1 MKTDILGVAFDALTL
16 DEAEERADALLRS
29 GAGGYI
35 VTANPEIVLHCR
47 EDAAYAAAVNGAA
60 LVLADGV
67 GDLCAA
73 RILGTPLPERV
84 TGADLVPRLL
94 SRLAQ
99 RSGSVFLYGARP
111 GVAERAG
118 EKLKSAYPGLRIAGA
133 ENGYI
138 SDETAL
144 FAALEQKKP
153 DLLLL
158 GLGAP
163 RQELWMARNWQKINA
178 VMIGVGGLLDVFAGD
193 IPRAPES
200 WQRLGLEWLYRLLRE
215 PKRLKRMIRL
225 PKILLLAAREPS
237 NTPARSHAVL
247 FCHISPIMYA
257 SGFVSRIRFLKCS
270 RKRKLTSS
278 GTSSRQASTPY
289 FRVHSAAVPMR

>member
-1 MKTDILGVAFDALTL
+1 MKINILGVAFDALTL
-16 DEAEERADALLRS
+16 GEAEERADALLCS

-35 VTANPEIVLHCR
+35 VTANPEIVLRCR

-73 RILGTPLPERV
+73 RILGTPLPGRV
-84 TGADLVPRLL
+84 AGADLVPRLL
-94 SRLAQ
+94 ARLAE
-99 RSGSVFLYGARP
+99 RGGSVFLYGARP

-118 EKLKSAYPGLRIAGA
+118 ESLQSACPGLRIAGT

-144 FAALEQKKP
+144 LEALEREKP

-163 RQELWMARNWQKINA
+163 RQELWMAENRQRTPA

-193 IPRAPES
+193 IPRAPKA

-215 PKRLKRMIRL
+215 PRRFKRVIRL
-225 PKILLLAAREPS
+225 PKILLLALRE
-237 NTPARSHAVL
+237 R
-247 FCHISPIMYA
+247 
-257 SGFVSRIRFLKCS
+257 R
-270 RKRKLTSS
+270 
-278 GTSSRQASTPY
+278 
-289 FRVHSAAVPMR
+289 

>member
-1 MKTDILGVAFDALTL
+1 MKINILGVAFDALTL
-16 DEAEERADALLRS
+16 GEAEERADALLCS

-35 VTANPEIVLHCR
+35 VTANPEIVLRCR
-47 EDAAYAAAVNGAA
+47 EDAAYAAAVNGAK

-73 RILGTPLPERV
+73 RILGTPLPGRV

-94 SRLAQ
+94 ARLAE
-99 RSGSVFLYGARP
+99 RGGSVFLYGARP

-118 EKLKSAYPGLRIAGA
+118 ESLQSACPGLRIAGT

-144 FAALEQKKP
+144 LEALEREKP

-163 RQELWMARNWQKINA
+163 RQELWMAENRQRTPA

-193 IPRAPES
+193 IPRAPEA

-215 PKRLKRMIRL
+215 PRRFKRVIRL
-225 PKILLLAAREPS
+225 PKILLLALRE
-237 NTPARSHAVL
+237 R
-247 FCHISPIMYA
+247 
-257 SGFVSRIRFLKCS
+257 R
-270 RKRKLTSS
+270 
-278 GTSSRQASTPY
+278 
-289 FRVHSAAVPMR
+289 

>member
-1 MKTDILGVAFDALTL
+1 MKINILGVAFDALTL
-16 DEAEERADALLRS
+16 GEAEERADALLSS

-35 VTANPEIVLHCR
+35 VTANPEIVLRCR
-47 EDAAYAAAVNGAA
+47 EDAAYAAAVNGAK

-73 RILGTPLPERV
+73 RILGTPLPGRV
-84 TGADLVPRLL
+84 AGADLVPRLL
-94 SRLAQ
+94 ARLAE
-99 RSGSVFLYGARP
+99 RGGSVFLYGARP

-118 EKLKSAYPGLRIAGA
+118 ESLQSACPGLRIAGT

-144 FAALEQKKP
+144 LEALEREKP

-163 RQELWMARNWQKINA
+163 RQELWMAENRQRTPA

-193 IPRAPES
+193 IPRAPEA

-215 PKRLKRMIRL
+215 PRRFKRVIRL
-225 PKILLLAAREPS
+225 PKILLLALRE
-237 NTPARSHAVL
+237 R
-247 FCHISPIMYA
+247 
-257 SGFVSRIRFLKCS
+257 R
-270 RKRKLTSS
+270 
-278 GTSSRQASTPY
+278 
-289 FRVHSAAVPMR
+289 

>member
-1 MKTDILGVAFDALTL
+1 MKINILGVAFDALTL
-16 DEAEERADALLRS
+16 GEAEERADALLCS

-35 VTANPEIVLHCR
+35 VTANPEIVLRCR
-47 EDAAYAAAVNGAA
+47 EDAAYAAAVNGAK

-73 RILGTPLPERV
+73 RILGTPLPGRV
-84 TGADLVPRLL
+84 AGSDLVPRLL
-94 SRLAQ
+94 ARLAE
-99 RSGSVFLYGARP
+99 RGGSVFLYGARP

-118 EKLKSAYPGLRIAGA
+118 ESLQSACPGLRIAGT

-144 FAALEQKKP
+144 LEALEREKP

-163 RQELWMARNWQKINA
+163 RQELWMAKNRQRTPA

-193 IPRAPES
+193 IPRAPET

-215 PKRLKRMIRL
+215 PRRFKRVIRL
-225 PKILLLAAREPS
+225 PKILFLALRE
-237 NTPARSHAVL
+237 R
-247 FCHISPIMYA
+247 
-257 SGFVSRIRFLKCS
+257 R
-270 RKRKLTSS
+270 
-278 GTSSRQASTPY
+278 
-289 FRVHSAAVPMR
+289 

>member
-1 MKTDILGVAFDALTL
+1 MKINILGVAFDALTL
-16 DEAEERADALLRS
+16 GEAEERADALLRS

-35 VTANPEIVLHCR
+35 VTANPEIVLRCR
-47 EDAAYAAAVNGAA
+47 EDAAYAAAVNGAK

-73 RILGTPLPERV
+73 RILGTPLPGRV
-84 TGADLVPRLL
+84 AGADLVPRLL
-94 SRLAQ
+94 ARLAE
-99 RSGSVFLYGARP
+99 RGGSVFLYGARP

-118 EKLKSAYPGLRIAGA
+118 ESLQSAYPGLRIAGT

-144 FAALEQKKP
+144 LEALEREKP

-163 RQELWMARNWQKINA
+163 RQELWMAENRQRTPA

-193 IPRAPES
+193 IPRAPKA

-215 PKRLKRMIRL
+215 PRRFKRVIRL
-225 PKILLLAAREPS
+225 PKILLLALRE
-237 NTPARSHAVL
+237 R
-247 FCHISPIMYA
+247 
-257 SGFVSRIRFLKCS
+257 R
-270 RKRKLTSS
+270 
-278 GTSSRQASTPY
+278 
-289 FRVHSAAVPMR
+289 

>member
-1 MKTDILGVAFDALTL
+1 MKINILGVAFDALTL
-16 DEAEERADALLRS
+16 GEAEERADALLCS

-35 VTANPEIVLHCR
+35 VTANPEIVLRCR
-47 EDAAYAAAVNGAA
+47 EDAAYAAAVNGAK

-73 RILGTPLPERV
+73 RILGTPLPGRV
-84 TGADLVPRLL
+84 AGADLVPRLL
-94 SRLAQ
+94 SRLAE
-99 RSGSVFLYGARP
+99 RGGSVFLYGARP

-118 EKLKSAYPGLRIAGA
+118 ESLQSACPGLRIAGT

-144 FAALEQKKP
+144 LEALEREKP

-163 RQELWMARNWQKINA
+163 RQELWMAENRQRTPA

-193 IPRAPES
+193 IPRAPEA

-215 PKRLKRMIRL
+215 PRRFKRVIRL
-225 PKILLLAAREPS
+225 PKILLLALRE
-237 NTPARSHAVL
+237 R
-247 FCHISPIMYA
+247 
-257 SGFVSRIRFLKCS
+257 R
-270 RKRKLTSS
+270 
-278 GTSSRQASTPY
+278 
-289 FRVHSAAVPMR
+289 

>member
-1 MKTDILGVAFDALTL
+1 MKINILGVAFDALTL
-16 DEAEERADALLRS
+16 GEAEERADALLCS

-35 VTANPEIVLHCR
+35 VTANPEIVLRCR
-47 EDAAYAAAVNGAA
+47 EDAAYAAAVNGAK

-73 RILGTPLPERV
+73 RILGTPLPGRV
-84 TGADLVPRLL
+84 AGADLVPRLL
-94 SRLAQ
+94 ARLAE
-99 RSGSVFLYGARP
+99 RGGSVFRYGARP
-111 GVAERAG
+111 GAAERAG
-118 EKLKSAYPGLRIAGA
+118 ESLQSACPGLRIAGT

-144 FAALEQKKP
+144 LEALEREKP

-163 RQELWMARNWQKINA
+163 RQELWMARNRQKINA

-193 IPRAPES
+193 IPRAPEA

-215 PKRLKRMIRL
+215 PRRFKRVIRL
-225 PKILLLAAREPS
+225 PKILLLALRE
-237 NTPARSHAVL
+237 R
-247 FCHISPIMYA
+247 
-257 SGFVSRIRFLKCS
+257 R
-270 RKRKLTSS
+270 
-278 GTSSRQASTPY
+278 
-289 FRVHSAAVPMR
+289 

>member
-1 MKTDILGVAFDALTL
+1 MKINILGVAFDALTL
-16 DEAEERADALLRS
+16 GEAEERADALLRS

-35 VTANPEIVLHCR
+35 VTANPEIVLRCR
-47 EDAAYAAAVNGAA
+47 EDAAYAAAVNGAE

-73 RILGTPLPERV
+73 RILGTPLPGRV
-84 TGADLVPRLL
+84 AGSDLVPRLL
-94 SRLAQ
+94 ARLAE
-99 RSGSVFLYGARP
+99 RGGSVFLYGARP

-118 EKLKSAYPGLRIAGA
+118 ESLQSACPGLRIAGT

-144 FAALEQKKP
+144 LEALEREKP

-163 RQELWMARNWQKINA
+163 RQELWMAENRQRTPA

-193 IPRAPES
+193 IPRAPEA

-215 PKRLKRMIRL
+215 PRRFKRVIRL
-225 PKILLLAAREPS
+225 PKILLLALRE
-237 NTPARSHAVL
+237 R
-247 FCHISPIMYA
+247 
-257 SGFVSRIRFLKCS
+257 R
-270 RKRKLTSS
+270 
-278 GTSSRQASTPY
+278 
-289 FRVHSAAVPMR
+289 

>member
-1 MKTDILGVAFDALTL
+1 MKINILGVAFDALTL
-16 DEAEERADALLRS
+16 GEAEERADALLCS
-29 GAGGYI
+29 GAGGYN
-35 VTANPEIVLHCR
+35 VTANPEIVLRCR
-47 EDAAYAAAVNGAA
+47 EDAAYAAAVNGAK

-73 RILGTPLPERV
+73 RILGTPLPGRV
-84 TGADLVPRLL
+84 AGADLVPRLL
-94 SRLAQ
+94 ARLAE
-99 RSGSVFLYGARP
+99 RGGSVFLYGARP

-118 EKLKSAYPGLRIAGA
+118 ESLQSACPGLRIAGT

-144 FAALEQKKP
+144 LEALEREKP

-163 RQELWMARNWQKINA
+163 RQELWMARNRQKINA

-215 PKRLKRMIRL
+215 PRRFKRVIRL
-225 PKILLLAAREPS
+225 PKILLLALRE
-237 NTPARSHAVL
+237 R
-247 FCHISPIMYA
+247 
-257 SGFVSRIRFLKCS
+257 R
-270 RKRKLTSS
+270 
-278 GTSSRQASTPY
+278 
-289 FRVHSAAVPMR
+289 

>member
-1 MKTDILGVAFDALTL
+1 MKINILGVAFDALTL
-16 DEAEERADALLRS
+16 GEAEERADALLCS

-35 VTANPEIVLHCR
+35 VTANPEIVLRCR
-47 EDAAYAAAVNGAA
+47 EDAAYAAAVNGAK

-73 RILGTPLPERV
+73 RILGTPLPGRV
-84 TGADLVPRLL
+84 AGADLVPRLL
-94 SRLAQ
+94 ARLAE
-99 RSGSVFLYGARP
+99 RGGSVFLYGARP

-118 EKLKSAYPGLRIAGA
+118 ESLQSACPGLRIAGT

-144 FAALEQKKP
+144 LEALEREKP

-163 RQELWMARNWQKINA
+163 RQELWMARNRQKINA

-200 WQRLGLEWLYRLLRE
+200 WQRLGLEWLYRLLCE
-215 PKRLKRMIRL
+215 PRRFKRVIRL
-225 PKILLLAAREPS
+225 PKILLLALRE
-237 NTPARSHAVL
+237 R
-247 FCHISPIMYA
+247 
-257 SGFVSRIRFLKCS
+257 R
-270 RKRKLTSS
+270 
-278 GTSSRQASTPY
+278 
-289 FRVHSAAVPMR
+289 

>member
-1 MKTDILGVAFDALTL
+1 MKINILGVAFDALTL
-16 DEAEERADALLRS
+16 GEAEERADALLCS

-35 VTANPEIVLHCR
+35 VTANPEIVLRCR
-47 EDAAYAAAVNGAA
+47 EDAAYAAAVNGAK

-73 RILGTPLPERV
+73 RILGTPLPGRV
-84 TGADLVPRLL
+84 AGADLVPRLL
-94 SRLAQ
+94 ARLAE
-99 RSGSVFLYGARP
+99 RGGSVFLYGARP

-118 EKLKSAYPGLRIAGA
+118 ESLQSACPGLRIAGT

-144 FAALEQKKP
+144 LEALEREKP

-163 RQELWMARNWQKINA
+163 RQELWMAENRQRTPA

-193 IPRAPES
+193 IPRAPET

-215 PKRLKRMIRL
+215 PRRFKRVIRL
-225 PKILLLAAREPS
+225 PKILLLALRE
-237 NTPARSHAVL
+237 R
-247 FCHISPIMYA
+247 
-257 SGFVSRIRFLKCS
+257 R
-270 RKRKLTSS
+270 
-278 GTSSRQASTPY
+278 
-289 FRVHSAAVPMR
+289 

>member
-1 MKTDILGVAFDALTL
+1 MKINILGVAFDALTL
-16 DEAEERADALLRS
+16 GEAEERADALLCS

-35 VTANPEIVLHCR
+35 VTANPEIVLRCR
-47 EDAAYAAAVNGAA
+47 EDAAYAAAVNGAK

-73 RILGTPLPERV
+73 RILGTPLPGRV
-84 TGADLVPRLL
+84 AGADLVPRLL
-94 SRLAQ
+94 ARLAE
-99 RSGSVFLYGARP
+99 RGGSVFLYGARP

-118 EKLKSAYPGLRIAGA
+118 ESLQSACPGLRIAGT

-144 FAALEQKKP
+144 LEALEREKP

-163 RQELWMARNWQKINA
+163 RQELWMAENRQRTPA

-193 IPRAPES
+193 IPRAPEA
-200 WQRLGLEWLYRLLRE
+200 WQRLGLEWLYRLLRA
-215 PKRLKRMIRL
+215 PRRFKRVIRL
-225 PKILLLAAREPS
+225 PKILLLALRE
-237 NTPARSHAVL
+237 R
-247 FCHISPIMYA
+247 
-257 SGFVSRIRFLKCS
+257 R
-270 RKRKLTSS
+270 
-278 GTSSRQASTPY
+278 
-289 FRVHSAAVPMR
+289 

>member
-1 MKTDILGVAFDALTL
+1 MKINILGVAFDALTL
-16 DEAEERADALLRS
+16 GEAEERADALLCS

-35 VTANPEIVLHCR
+35 VTANPEIVLRCR
-47 EDAAYAAAVNGAA
+47 EDAAYAAAVNGAE

-73 RILGTPLPERV
+73 RILGTPLPGRV
-84 TGADLVPRLL
+84 AGSDLVPRLL
-94 SRLAQ
+94 TRLAE
-99 RSGSVFLYGARP
+99 RGGSVFLYGARP

-118 EKLKSAYPGLRIAGA
+118 ESLQSACPGLRIAGT

-144 FAALEQKKP
+144 LEALEREKP

-163 RQELWMARNWQKINA
+163 RQELWMAKNRQRTPA

-193 IPRAPES
+193 IPRAPET

-215 PKRLKRMIRL
+215 PRRFKRVIRL
-225 PKILLLAAREPS
+225 PKILFLALRE
-237 NTPARSHAVL
+237 
-247 FCHISPIMYA
+247 
-257 SGFVSRIRFLKCS
+257 
-270 RKRKLTSS
+270 RK
-278 GTSSRQASTPY
+278 
-289 FRVHSAAVPMR
+289 

>member
-1 MKTDILGVAFDALTL
+1 MKINILGVAFDALTL
-16 DEAEERADALLRS
+16 GEAEERADALLCS

-35 VTANPEIVLHCR
+35 VTANPEIVLRCR

-73 RILGTPLPERV
+73 RILGTPLPGRV
-84 TGADLVPRLL
+84 AGADLVPRLL
-94 SRLAQ
+94 ARLAE
-99 RSGSVFLYGARP
+99 RGGSVFLYGARP

-118 EKLKSAYPGLRIAGA
+118 ESLQSACPGLRIAGT

-144 FAALEQKKP
+144 LEALEREKP

-163 RQELWMARNWQKINA
+163 RQELWMARNRQKINA

-215 PKRLKRMIRL
+215 PRRFKRVIRL
-225 PKILLLAAREPS
+225 PKILLLALRE
-237 NTPARSHAVL
+237 R
-247 FCHISPIMYA
+247 
-257 SGFVSRIRFLKCS
+257 R
-270 RKRKLTSS
+270 
-278 GTSSRQASTPY
+278 
-289 FRVHSAAVPMR
+289 

>member
-1 MKTDILGVAFDALTL
+1 MKINILGVAFDALTL
-16 DEAEERADALLRS
+16 GEAEERADALLCS

-35 VTANPEIVLHCR
+35 VTANPEIVLRCR
-47 EDAAYAAAVNGAA
+47 EDAAYAAAVNGAK

-73 RILGTPLPERV
+73 RILGTPLPGRV
-84 TGADLVPRLL
+84 AGADLVPRLL
-94 SRLAQ
+94 ARLAE
-99 RSGSVFLYGARP
+99 RGGSVFLYGARP

-118 EKLKSAYPGLRIAGA
+118 ESLQSACPGLRIAGT

-144 FAALEQKKP
+144 LEALEREKP

-163 RQELWMARNWQKINA
+163 RQELWMARNRQKINA

-193 IPRAPES
+193 IPRAPKA

-215 PKRLKRMIRL
+215 PRRFKRVIRL
-225 PKILLLAAREPS
+225 PKILLLALRE
-237 NTPARSHAVL
+237 R
-247 FCHISPIMYA
+247 
-257 SGFVSRIRFLKCS
+257 R
-270 RKRKLTSS
+270 
-278 GTSSRQASTPY
+278 
-289 FRVHSAAVPMR
+289 

>member
-1 MKTDILGVAFDALTL
+1 MKINILGVAFDALTL
-16 DEAEERADALLRS
+16 GEAEERADALLCS

-35 VTANPEIVLHCR
+35 VTANPEIVLRCR
-47 EDAAYAAAVNGAA
+47 EDAAYAAAVNGAK

-73 RILGTPLPERV
+73 RILGTPLPGRV
-84 TGADLVPRLL
+84 AGADLVPRLL
-94 SRLAQ
+94 ARLAE
-99 RSGSVFLYGARP
+99 RGGSVFLYGARP

-118 EKLKSAYPGLRIAGA
+118 ESLQSACPGLRIAGT

-144 FAALEQKKP
+144 LEALEREKP

-163 RQELWMARNWQKINA
+163 RQELWMAKNRQRTPA

-193 IPRAPES
+193 IPRAPEA

-215 PKRLKRMIRL
+215 PRRFKRVIRL
-225 PKILLLAAREPS
+225 PKILFLALRE
-237 NTPARSHAVL
+237 
-247 FCHISPIMYA
+247 
-257 SGFVSRIRFLKCS
+257 
-270 RKRKLTSS
+270 RK
-278 GTSSRQASTPY
+278 
-289 FRVHSAAVPMR
+289 

>member
-1 MKTDILGVAFDALTL
+1 MKINILGVAFDALTL
-16 DEAEERADALLRS
+16 GEAEERADALLCS

-35 VTANPEIVLHCR
+35 VTANPEIVLRCR
-47 EDAAYAAAVNGAA
+47 EDAAYAAAVNGAK

-73 RILGTPLPERV
+73 RILGTPLPGRV
-84 TGADLVPRLL
+84 AGADLVPRLL
-94 SRLAQ
+94 ARLAE
-99 RSGSVFLYGARP
+99 RGGSVFLYGARP

-118 EKLKSAYPGLRIAGA
+118 ESLQSACPGLRIAGT

-144 FAALEQKKP
+144 LEALEREKP

-163 RQELWMARNWQKINA
+163 RQELWMAENRQRTPA
-178 VMIGVGGLLDVFAGD
+178 VMIGVGGLLDVFTGD
-193 IPRAPES
+193 IPRAPKA

-215 PKRLKRMIRL
+215 PRRFKRVIRL
-225 PKILLLAAREPS
+225 PKILLLALRE
-237 NTPARSHAVL
+237 R
-247 FCHISPIMYA
+247 
-257 SGFVSRIRFLKCS
+257 R
-270 RKRKLTSS
+270 
-278 GTSSRQASTPY
+278 
-289 FRVHSAAVPMR
+289 

>member
-1 MKTDILGVAFDALTL
+1 MSRILVT
-16 DEAEERADALLRS
+16 

-35 VTANPEIVLHCR
+35 VTANPEIVLRCR
-47 EDAAYAAAVNGAA
+47 EDAAYAAAVNGAK

-73 RILGTPLPERV
+73 RILGTPLPGRV
-84 TGADLVPRLL
+84 AGADLVPRLL
-94 SRLAQ
+94 ARLAE
-99 RSGSVFLYGARP
+99 RGGSVFLYGARP

-118 EKLKSAYPGLRIAGA
+118 ESLQSACPGLRIAGT

-144 FAALEQKKP
+144 LEALEREKP

-163 RQELWMARNWQKINA
+163 RQELWMARNRQKINA

-215 PKRLKRMIRL
+215 PRRFKRVIRL
-225 PKILLLAAREPS
+225 PKILLLALRE
-237 NTPARSHAVL
+237 R
-247 FCHISPIMYA
+247 
-257 SGFVSRIRFLKCS
+257 R
-270 RKRKLTSS
+270 
-278 GTSSRQASTPY
+278 
-289 FRVHSAAVPMR
+289 

>member
-1 MKTDILGVAFDALTL
+1 MKINILGVAFDALTL
-16 DEAEERADALLRS
+16 GEAEERADALLCS

-35 VTANPEIVLHCR
+35 VTANPEIVLRCR
-47 EDAAYAAAVNGAA
+47 EDAAYAAAVNGAE

-73 RILGTPLPERV
+73 RILGTPLPGRV
-84 TGADLVPRLL
+84 AGSDLVPRLL
-94 SRLAQ
+94 ARLAE
-99 RSGSVFLYGARP
+99 RGGSVFLYGARP

-118 EKLKSAYPGLRIAGA
+118 ESLQSACPGLRIAGT

-144 FAALEQKKP
+144 LEALEREKP

-163 RQELWMARNWQKINA
+163 RQELWMAKNRQRTPA

-193 IPRAPES
+193 IPRAPEA

-215 PKRLKRMIRL
+215 PRRFKRVIRL
-225 PKILLLAAREPS
+225 PKILLLALRE
-237 NTPARSHAVL
+237 R
-247 FCHISPIMYA
+247 
-257 SGFVSRIRFLKCS
+257 R
-270 RKRKLTSS
+270 
-278 GTSSRQASTPY
+278 
-289 FRVHSAAVPMR
+289 

>member
-1 MKTDILGVAFDALTL
+1 MKINILGVAFDALTL
-16 DEAEERADALLRS
+16 GEAEERADALLCS

-35 VTANPEIVLHCR
+35 VTANPEIVLRCR
-47 EDAAYAAAVNGAA
+47 EDAAYAAAVNGAK

-73 RILGTPLPERV
+73 RILGTPLPGRV
-84 TGADLVPRLL
+84 AGADLVPRLL
-94 SRLAQ
+94 ARLAE
-99 RSGSVFLYGARP
+99 RGGSVFLYGARP

-118 EKLKSAYPGLRIAGA
+118 ESLQSACPGLRIAGT

-144 FAALEQKKP
+144 LEALEREKP

-163 RQELWMARNWQKINA
+163 RQELWMAENRQRTPA
-178 VMIGVGGLLDVFAGD
+178 VMIGVGGLLVVFAGD
-193 IPRAPES
+193 IPRAPEA

-215 PKRLKRMIRL
+215 PRRFKRVIRL
-225 PKILLLAAREPS
+225 PKILLLALRE
-237 NTPARSHAVL
+237 R
-247 FCHISPIMYA
+247 
-257 SGFVSRIRFLKCS
+257 R
-270 RKRKLTSS
+270 
-278 GTSSRQASTPY
+278 
-289 FRVHSAAVPMR
+289 

>member
-111 GVAERAG
+111 GVAQRAG

-163 RQELWMARNWQKINA
+163 RQELWMARNGPA
-178 VMIGVGGLLDVFAGD
+178 TGAHLLCGLGGSLDVFAGTVE
-193 IPRAPES
+193 RAPKFWS
-200 WQRLGLEWLYRLLRE
+200 DHGLEWFYRLCKE
-215 PKRLKRMIRL
+215 PKRIGRMMKL
-225 PKILLLAAREPS
+225 P
-237 NTPARSHAVL
+237 L
-247 FCHISPIMYA
+247 FLVHVRQEK
-257 SGFVSRIRFLKCS
+257 G
-270 RKRKLTSS
+270 KRK
-278 GTSSRQASTPY
+278 
-289 FRVHSAAVPMR
+289 

>member
-1 MKTDILGVAFDALTL
+1 MKINILGVAFDALTL
-16 DEAEERADALLRS
+16 GEAEERADALLRS

-35 VTANPEIVLHCR
+35 VTANPEIVLRCR
-47 EDAAYAAAVNGAA
+47 EDAAYAAAVNGAE

-67 GDLCAA
+67 GDLYAA
-73 RILGTPLPERV
+73 RILGTPLPGRV
-84 TGADLVPRLL
+84 AGSDLVPRLL
-94 SRLAQ
+94 ARLAE
-99 RSGSVFLYGARP
+99 RGGSVFLYGARP

-118 EKLKSAYPGLRIAGA
+118 ESLQSACPGLRIAGT

-144 FAALEQKKP
+144 LEALEREKP

-163 RQELWMARNWQKINA
+163 RQELWMAKNRQRTPA

-193 IPRAPES
+193 IPRAPET

-215 PKRLKRMIRL
+215 PRRFKRVIRL
-225 PKILLLAAREPS
+225 PKILFLALRE
-237 NTPARSHAVL
+237 
-247 FCHISPIMYA
+247 
-257 SGFVSRIRFLKCS
+257 
-270 RKRKLTSS
+270 RK
-278 GTSSRQASTPY
+278 
-289 FRVHSAAVPMR
+289 

>member
-1 MKTDILGVAFDALTL
+1 MKINILGVAFDALTL
-16 DEAEERADALLRS
+16 GEAEERADALLCS

-35 VTANPEIVLHCR
+35 VTANPEIVLRCR
-47 EDAAYAAAVNGAA
+47 EDAAYAAAVNGAK

-73 RILGTPLPERV
+73 RILGTPLPGRV
-84 TGADLVPRLL
+84 AGADLVPRLL
-94 SRLAQ
+94 ARLAE
-99 RSGSVFLYGARP
+99 RGGSVFLYGARP

-118 EKLKSAYPGLRIAGA
+118 ESLQSACPGLRIAGT

-144 FAALEQKKP
+144 LEALEREKP

-163 RQELWMARNWQKINA
+163 RQELWMANNRQRTPA

-193 IPRAPES
+193 IPRAPET

-215 PKRLKRMIRL
+215 PRRFKRVIRL
-225 PKILLLAAREPS
+225 PKILLLALRE
-237 NTPARSHAVL
+237 R
-247 FCHISPIMYA
+247 
-257 SGFVSRIRFLKCS
+257 R
-270 RKRKLTSS
+270 
-278 GTSSRQASTPY
+278 
-289 FRVHSAAVPMR
+289 

>member
-1 MKTDILGVAFDALTL
+1 MKINILGVAFDALTL
-16 DEAEERADALLRS
+16 GEAEERADALLCS

-35 VTANPEIVLHCR
+35 VTANPEIVLRCR
-47 EDAAYAAAVNGAA
+47 EDAAYAAAVNGAK

-73 RILGTPLPERV
+73 RILGTPLPGRV
-84 TGADLVPRLL
+84 AGADLVPRLL
-94 SRLAQ
+94 ARLAE
-99 RSGSVFLYGARP
+99 RGGSVFLYGARP

-118 EKLKSAYPGLRIAGA
+118 ESLQSACPGLRIAGT

-144 FAALEQKKP
+144 FAALEQEKP

-163 RQELWMARNWQKINA
+163 RQELWMAENRQRTPA

-193 IPRAPES
+193 IPRAPEA

-215 PKRLKRMIRL
+215 PRRFKRVIRL
-225 PKILLLAAREPS
+225 PKILLLALRE
-237 NTPARSHAVL
+237 R
-247 FCHISPIMYA
+247 
-257 SGFVSRIRFLKCS
+257 R
-270 RKRKLTSS
+270 
-278 GTSSRQASTPY
+278 
-289 FRVHSAAVPMR
+289 

>member
-1 MKTDILGVAFDALTL
+1 MKTDVLGVAFDALTL
-16 DEAEERADALLRS
+16 TEAEERADALLR
-29 GAGGYI
+29 ARKGGYI
-35 VTANPEIVLHCR
+35 VTANPEIVLHSR
-47 EDAAYAAAVNGAA
+47 DDAAYAAAVNGAD

-67 GDLCAA
+67 GDLYAA

-84 TGADLVPRLL
+84 AGSDLTPRLL
-94 SRLAQ
+94 SRLAE
-99 RSGSVFLYGARP
+99 RGGSVFLYGARP

-118 EKLKSAYPGLRIAGA
+118 ETLRSACPGLRIAGT

-144 FAALEQKKP
+144 FTALDKEQP

-158 GLGAP
+158 GLGVP
-163 RQELWMARNWQKINA
+163 RQELWMAQNRQRTNA

-215 PKRLKRMIRL
+215 PRRIKRMIRL
-225 PKILLLAAREPS
+225 PEILLLAARE
-237 NTPARSHAVL
+237 
-247 FCHISPIMYA
+247 
-257 SGFVSRIRFLKCS
+257 
-270 RKRKLTSS
+270 RK
-278 GTSSRQASTPY
+278 
-289 FRVHSAAVPMR
+289 

>member
-1 MKTDILGVAFDALTL
+1 MKINILGVAFDALTL
-16 DEAEERADALLRS
+16 GEAEERADALLCS

-35 VTANPEIVLHCR
+35 VTANPEIVLRCR
-47 EDAAYAAAVNGAA
+47 EDAAYAAAVNGAK

-73 RILGTPLPERV
+73 RILGTPLPGRV
-84 TGADLVPRLL
+84 AGADLVPRLL
-94 SRLAQ
+94 ARLAE
-99 RSGSVFLYGARP
+99 RGGSVFLYGARP

-118 EKLKSAYPGLRIAGA
+118 ESLQSACPGLRIAGT

-144 FAALEQKKP
+144 LEALEREKP

-163 RQELWMARNWQKINA
+163 RQELWMAKNRQRTPA

-193 IPRAPES
+193 IPRAPEA

-215 PKRLKRMIRL
+215 PRRFKRVIRL
-225 PKILLLAAREPS
+225 PKILLLALRE
-237 NTPARSHAVL
+237 R
-247 FCHISPIMYA
+247 
-257 SGFVSRIRFLKCS
+257 R
-270 RKRKLTSS
+270 
-278 GTSSRQASTPY
+278 
-289 FRVHSAAVPMR
+289 